1 MMSANPTA
9 PAAADAS
16 GELFPSAA
24 KGEQPP
30 PLDLLITRCYR
41 QLRTI
46 AARQLAHERA
56 GISHHVTSLTHEA
69 VLRIMTA
76 ADGGAWDRPAYFFA
90 AFSEAMRRILVDAA
104 RRRNARKRRMQESGT
119 LAEVDVSTLAAPNEE
134 GEIIVVDD
142 MLAALGSRDWLAA
155 EVVRLRY
162 FGGMTL
168 AEVAATLAIPERTV
182 DRRWAYAR
190 AWLGRHL
197 RRLEHV
203 PPAFPVRAV

>member
-1 MMSANPTA
+1 
-9 PAAADAS
+9 
-16 GELFPSAA
+16 
-24 KGEQPP
+24 
-30 PLDLLITRCYR
+30 
-41 QLRTI
+41 
-46 AARQLAHERA
+46 
-56 GISHHVTSLTHEA
+56 
-69 VLRIMTA
+69 
-76 ADGGAWDRPAYFFA
+76 
-90 AFSEAMRRILVDAA
+90 
-104 RRRNARKRRMQESGT
+104 MQESGT
-119 LAEVDVSTLAAPNEE
+119 LAEVDVSTLAAPDEE

-197 RRLEHV
+197 RRVEHV